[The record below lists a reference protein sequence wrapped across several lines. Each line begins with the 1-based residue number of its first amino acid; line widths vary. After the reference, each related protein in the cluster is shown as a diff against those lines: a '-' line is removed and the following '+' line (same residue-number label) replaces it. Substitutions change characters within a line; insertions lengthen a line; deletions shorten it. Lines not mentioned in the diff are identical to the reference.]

1 MFREASP
8 VAACHPVEEGTM
20 MKSIRYLVALLGLL
34 TAESLLHA
42 ADPKPPNFLVIVAD
56 DLGWADVGFH
66 GAALKTPHL
75 DKLAREGIELRQHY
89 VAPVCS
95 PTRAA
100 FNSGRYWSRFDI
112 TTPDNR
118 RAFRFDTITLA
129 RALKTAGYH
138 TALTGKWH
146 LGSKPEWGPQKFGYD
161 HSYGSLAGGCGPY
174 DHRYKTGPFTRTW
187 HRNGQLI
194 DEEGHITDLITRE
207 AVRWLEQQKD
217 APFFLYVPFTAV
229 HIPIAEPQRWLDLY
243 PDIKEPSR
251 RQYAACVS
259 HLDDSVGKLVQALE
273 RIGQRER
280 TLVVF
285 FSDNGGYPTARND
298 DPQYPDGGKYVAGP
312 AGGLNTP
319 LRGKK
324 TELYEGGIHV
334 PALVNWP
341 GRLKPGQVTAPIHV
355 VDWMPTLCGL
365 AGYRPDRDLRW
376 DGQDVWPVLTG
387 TAAPRPRELYWAGP
401 SHRTDAVRQGDWK
414 LIVHQKPPGPAEL
427 FNLAEDPNEQKDRSA
442 DQPERVA
449 ALKRLL
455 ARLAERDND
464 ALAEDKE
471 P

>member
-1 MFREASP
+1 MRSL
-8 VAACHPVEEGTM
+8 C
-20 MKSIRYLVALLGLL
+20 YLVAVLGLL
-34 TAESLLHA
+34 APGTALRA
-42 ADPKPPNFLVIVAD
+42 GGPKPPNLVVIVAD

-75 DKLAREGIELRQHY
+75 DRLARAGIELRQHY

-95 PTRAA
+95 PTRTA
-100 FNSGRYWSRFDI
+100 FNSGRYWSRFGI
-112 TTPDNR
+112 TGPDNR
-118 RAFRFDTITLA
+118 RAFRYDTITLA
-129 RALKTAGYH
+129 RALKAVGYH

-146 LGSKPEWGPQKFGYD
+146 LGSRPEWGPQKFGYD

-174 DHRYKTGPFTRTW
+174 DHRYKTGPFTQTW
-187 HRNGQLI
+187 HRDGRLI
-194 DEEGHITDLITRE
+194 EEEGHITDLITRE
-207 AVRWLEQQKD
+207 AVRWIEQQKD
-217 APFFLYVPFTAV
+217 APFFLCVPFTAV
-229 HIPIAEPQRWLDLY
+229 HIPIDEPRRWLDLY

-273 RIGQRER
+273 RGGHREQ

-298 DPQYPDGGKYVAGP
+298 DPQYPGKYLAGP
-312 AGGLNTP
+312 AGGTNTP

-324 TELYEGGIHV
+324 TELYEGGIRV

-341 GRLKPGQVTAPIHV
+341 ARLKPGQVTAPIHV

-365 AGYRPDRDLRW
+365 AGYKPDRDLKW

-387 TAAPRPRELYWAGP
+387 AAAARPRELYWVG
-401 SHRTDAVRQGDWK
+401 SGGRDVAVRQGDWK
-414 LIVHQKPPGPAEL
+414 LIIQRKPEAPAEL
-427 FNLAEDPNEQKDRSA
+427 FNLAEDPNEQKDRAA
-442 DQPERVA
+442 DRPERVA

-455 ARLAERDND
+455 VRLAERDND
-464 ALAEDKE
+464 ALANDRE
-471 P
+471 PE